1 MFEFRK
7 RSAIQRK
14 KIRFRVVV
22 ALIFV
27 LGCFGL
33 LIDRL
38 WVLQV
43 ERYQGLAERAD
54 RNRIA
59 LVPIAPRRGDIV
71 DRNGLVLARSYRD
84 YTLEI
89 VPAQVSNLDELISQ
103 ISTVIPL
110 TPLDIRRFKRR
121 MGQTTRYASVMLRG
135 NLTDD
140 EAAVFAA
147 HSFRFPDVNLR
158 ARWVREY
165 PQGESA
171 AHVVGYVGRISEK
184 DQERLEQD
192 GVEGNYRG
200 TDVIGKKGIEASYES
215 VLHGKTGWEEV
226 EVAASGKPVQVLKR
240 IDPVPGETLHLSID
254 MGLQKMVED
263 LYNKGFVKEGEPE
276 RGALVAIDPR
286 NGQVLAYV
294 SAPSYDPNLF
304 IDGIDVENWRRLAD
318 SSEHPLID
326 RPVSGTF
333 PIGST
338 YKPFVALAALKLGVR
353 DPNARIPDPG
363 YFEYGNQRFRNA
375 GGAAYGPTNMHRAL
389 VVSSDTYFFSL
400 GPLIGVDALHDFSML
415 FGFGRKTGIDL
426 DYEKI
431 GTLPSREW
439 KKKAFKDPKQQ
450 RWIPGE
456 TISVAVGQ
464 GYNAFTIM
472 QLAQATS
479 TLAADG
485 KYIRPHLVSELE
497 NPITRKVTPT
507 VRQPDYQIPV
517 SESSIKLVKDALV
530 DVTRRGTAKRSFA
543 GAAYESAGKT
553 GTAQV
558 FSLKGSKY
566 NSRNLKRNLWDHAL
580 YMGFAPAQEPK
591 IAVALIV
598 ENGGWGA
605 SIAAPIARKVFD
617 YWLSPQRSAQVNAAP
632 VLEIDTD
639 EPPED
644 SSPDIIVPQ
653 NVPANPEDK
662 APEHLPDILT
672 PVGNG
677 NGGNGNGS
685 GSTRNGR
692 NQGQNDE

>member
-7 RSAIQRK
+7 RSTIQRK

-27 LGCFGL
+27 LGCFAL
-33 LIDRL
+33 LVDRL

-54 RNRIA
+54 RNRMTLI
-59 LVPIAPRRGDIV
+59 PIAPRRGDIV
-71 DRNGLVLARSYRD
+71 DRNGMVLARSYRD

-89 VPAQVSNLDELISQ
+89 VPAQVANIDELISY

-140 EAAVFAA
+140 EAAIFAA

-171 AHVVGYVGRISEK
+171 ANVVGYVGRISEK

-200 TDVIGKKGIEASYES
+200 TDVIGKKGIEASYEA

-226 EVAASGKPVQVLKR
+226 EVAASGRRVQVLKR
-240 IDPVPGETLHLSID
+240 IDPVPGDTLHLSID
-254 MGLQKMVED
+254 LGLQKMVED
-263 LYNKGFVKEGEPE
+263 LYRKGFVKEGVPE

-318 SSEHPLID
+318 SPDHPLID

-400 GPLIGVDALHDFSML
+400 GPLIGVDALHDFSQL

-426 DYEKI
+426 NYEKI
-431 GTLPSREW
+431 GILPSREW
-439 KKKAFKDPKQQ
+439 KKKAFSDPRKQ

-464 GYNAFTIM
+464 GYNSFTIM

-485 KYIRPHLVSELE
+485 KYIRPHLVSEME
-497 NPITRKVTPT
+497 NPVSKKVTPT
-507 VRQPDYQIPV
+507 VKQPDYQIPV
-517 SESSIKLVKDALV
+517 SAASIKLVKDALV
-530 DVTRRGTAKRSFA
+530 EVTKRGTARRSFA

-566 NSRNLKRNLWDHAL
+566 NSRNLKRSLWDHAL
-580 YMGFAPAQEPK
+580 YMGFAPANEPK

-605 SIAAPIARKVFD
+605 TIAAPIARKVFD
-617 YWLSPQRSAQVNAAP
+617 YWLSPTRSSQVDAAP
-632 VLEIDTD
+632 VLEIDSD
-639 EPPED
+639 EPAED
-644 SSPDIIVPQ
+644 TSPDVLVPQ
-653 NVPANPEDK
+653 DVPANPEDK
-662 APEHLPDILT
+662 APEHLPEILV

-677 NGGNGNGS
+677 NSRDNGTDRRQDN
-685 GSTRNGR
+685 
-692 NQGQNDE
+692 E

>member
-7 RSAIQRK
+7 RSTIQKK
-14 KIRFRVVV
+14 KIRLRALV
-22 ALIFV
+22 ALVFV

-71 DRNGLVLARSYRD
+71 DRNGTVLARSYRD

-89 VPAQVSNLDELISQ
+89 VPAQVQNMDELISQ
-103 ISTVIPL
+103 ISKVIPL

-140 EAAVFAA
+140 EAAIFAA

-184 DQERLEQD
+184 DQERLERD

-200 TDVIGKKGIEASYES
+200 TDVIGKKGIEASYEA

-240 IDPVPGETLHLSID
+240 IDPIPGDTLHLSID
-254 MGLQKMVED
+254 LGLQKMVED
-263 LYNKGFVKEGEPE
+263 LYSKGFVKEGVPE

-318 SSEHPLID
+318 SPEHPLID

-400 GPLIGVDALHDFSML
+400 GPLIGVDALHDFSLM

-426 DYEKI
+426 NYEKI
-431 GTLPSREW
+431 GILPSREW
-439 KKKAFKDPKQQ
+439 KKKAFKDPRQQ

-464 GYNAFTIM
+464 GYNSFTIM

-485 KYIRPHLVSELE
+485 KYIRPHLVSEME
-497 NPITRKVTPT
+497 NTISKTRTPT
-507 VRQPDYQIPV
+507 VKQPDYQIAV
-517 SESSIKLVKDALV
+517 SPASIRLVKDALV

-543 GAAYESAGKT
+543 DAAYESAGKT

-580 YMGFAPAQEPK
+580 YMGFAPAKEPK

-605 SIAAPIARKVFD
+605 SVAAPIARKVFD
-617 YWLSPQRSAQVNAAP
+617 YWLSPTRSAQVDSVP
-632 VLEIDTD
+632 VLEMDGD
-639 EPPED
+639 EPAED
-644 SSPDIIVPQ
+644 TSPDVMVPQ
-653 NVPANPEDK
+653 EVPANPEDK
-662 APEHLPDILT
+662 APEHLPDILA
-672 PVGNG
+672 PV
-677 NGGNGNGS
+677 GNGS
-685 GSTRNGR
+685 GSNGAEQRRN
-692 NQGQNDE
+692 NE

>member
-7 RSAIQRK
+7 RSTIQRR
-14 KIRFRVVV
+14 KIRLRVVV
-22 ALIFV
+22 ALVFV

-59 LVPIAPRRGDIV
+59 LVPIVPRRGDIV
-71 DRNGLVLARSYRD
+71 DRNGVVLARSYRD

-89 VPAQVSNLDELISQ
+89 VPAQVKNMDELISQ
-103 ISTVIPL
+103 IGTVIPL

-140 EAAVFAA
+140 EAAIFAA

-184 DQERLEQD
+184 DQERLEQE

-200 TDVIGKKGIEASYES
+200 TDVIGKKGIEASYEA

-240 IDPVPGETLHLSID
+240 IDPVPGDTLHLSID
-254 MGLQKMVED
+254 LGLQKMVED
-263 LYNKGFVKEGEPE
+263 LYNKGFVKAGEPE

-318 SSEHPLID
+318 STEHPLID

-431 GTLPSREW
+431 GILPSREW
-439 KKKAFKDPKQQ
+439 KKKAFKNPKQQ

-464 GYNAFTIM
+464 GYNSFTIM

-479 TLAADG
+479 TLAASG
-485 KYIRPHLVSELE
+485 KYIRPHLVSEME
-497 NPITRKVTPT
+497 NPITKAVTPT
-507 VRQPDYQIPV
+507 VKQPDYQIPV
-517 SESSIKLVKDALV
+517 SESSIKLVTDALI
-530 DVTRRGTAKRSFA
+530 DVTKRGTAKRSFA

-566 NSRNLKRNLWDHAL
+566 NARNLKRTLWDHAL
-580 YMGFAPAQEPK
+580 YMGFAPAREPK

-617 YWLSPQRSAQVNAAP
+617 YWLSPTRSAQVDSAP

-644 SSPDIIVPQ
+644 SSPDIIIPQ
-653 NVPANPEDK
+653 DVPANPEDK
-662 APEHLPDILT
+662 APEHLPDILA

-677 NGGNGNGS
+677 NSRNGS
-685 GSTRNGR
+685 G
-692 NQGQNDE
+692 QGQSNE

>member
-7 RSAIQRK
+7 RSTIQRK
-14 KIRFRVVV
+14 KIRLRVLV
-22 ALIFV
+22 ALVFV

-71 DRNGLVLARSYRD
+71 DRNGMVLARSYRD

-89 VPAQVSNLDELISQ
+89 VPAQVKNLDELITQ
-103 ISTVIPL
+103 ISAVIPL

-171 AHVVGYVGRISEK
+171 AHVVGYVGRISER

-200 TDVIGKKGIEASYES
+200 TDVIGKKGIEASYEA

-240 IDPVPGETLHLSID
+240 IDPIPGDTLHLSID

-263 LYNKGFVKEGEPE
+263 LYSKGFVKEGMPE
-276 RGALVAIDPR
+276 RGALVALDPR

-318 SSEHPLID
+318 SPEHPLID

-400 GPLIGVDALHDFSML
+400 GPLIGVDALHDFSQL

-431 GTLPSREW
+431 GILPSREW
-439 KKKAFKDPKQQ
+439 KKKAFKDPRQQ

-464 GYNAFTIM
+464 GYNSFTIM

-497 NPITRKVTPT
+497 NTVNKTRTPT
-507 VRQPDYQIPV
+507 VKQPDYQIPV
-517 SESSIKLVKDALV
+517 SQASIRLVKDALV
-530 DVTRRGTAKRSFA
+530 DVTRRGTARRSFA
-543 GAAYESAGKT
+543 GAAYDSAGKT

-580 YMGFAPAQEPK
+580 YMGFAPANEPK

-617 YWLSPQRSAQVNAAP
+617 YWLSPKRSAQVDSVP
-632 VLEIDTD
+632 VLELDSD
-639 EPPED
+639 EPAED
-644 SSPDIIVPQ
+644 TSPDVMVPQ
-653 NVPANPEDK
+653 DVPANPEDK
-662 APEHLPDILT
+662 APEHLPDILA

-677 NGGNGNGS
+677 S
-685 GSTRNGR
+685 GRNGAEQR
-692 NQGQNDE
+692 QNNE